1 MYHGWGVGRIIP
13 MEMDIWTGRVEPGWI
28 DYNGHMNVAY
38 YHMAFDQSTDEF
50 LDEIGLGERYL
61 AREPGSMFALE
72 DHMTYQ
78 RELEK
83 GDPLRITLQL
93 LDFDEKRVHY
103 FLRMYHAEKGYLA
116 ATMEHLSTFVD
127 MRDRRS
133 AAMPP
138 EVQRALAKLHDEHR
152 QLDRPAE
159 VGRLMGIRRR

>member
-1 MYHGWGVGRIIP
+1 MYHGYGAGRIP
-13 MEMDIWTGRVEPGWI
+13 SMEMEIWTGRVEPGWI

-50 LDEIGLGERYL
+50 LDEVGLGEEYL

-103 FLRMYHAEKGYLA
+103 FLRMYHADKNYLA
-116 ATMEHLSTFVD
+116 ATMEHLSIFID
-127 MRDRRS
+127 MRIRRS
-133 AAMPP
+133 APMPP
-138 EVQRALAKLHDEHR
+138 AVHQALTKLHEEHR
-152 QLDRPAE
+152 TMDRPEE
-159 VGRLMGIRRR
+159 VGRFMGIRRP

>member
-1 MYHGWGVGRIIP
+1 MA
-13 MEMDIWTGRVEPGWI
+13 MEIWTGRVEPNWI

-38 YHMAFDQSTDEF
+38 YHMAFDHSTDRF
-50 LDEIGLGERYL
+50 LDKIGLGEEYL

-78 RELEK
+78 RELEE

-103 FLRMYHAEKGYLA
+103 FLRMYHAEKDSLA
-116 ATMEHLSTFVD
+116 ATMEHLSIFID
-127 MRDRRS
+127 MRLRRS
-133 AAMPP
+133 TPMPP
-138 EVQRALAKLHDEHR
+138 EVHEALAEVFEAHR
-152 QLDRPAE
+152 HLGRPEE